1 MIFNES
7 GGTSLNFKVV
17 RGTSAP
23 ASPKE
28 NTIWV
33 NMSSAITDW
42 YFGSDEPDVRKE
54 GTLWITT
61 GVSGNVAFNA
71 LKKNGLKVYPISA
84 KHYRSGAWVEK
95 PAKIYQGGKWVDWW
109 DGSLYKIGNQYTE
122 ITGGWTAR
130 GVSSLGNIYTP
141 TAPTI
146 VFDESGM
153 HVSVNST
160 YASGV
165 SECKNDIDLSNHNV
179 LTVIVSNITFVSGI
193 SDIAIWVAKRNA
205 LSEVKG
211 VASAVAATTGTI
223 RTAGVYTID
232 VSTLNGMYDIAIW
245 VSTTNGK
252 YTDITI
258 TDVTLS

>member
-122 ITGGWTAR
+122 ITGGWVPR
-130 GVSSLGNIYTP
+130 GVSSLGTSYTP
-141 TAPTI
+141 TAPNI
-146 VFDESGM
+146 VFNESGM
-153 HVSVNST
+153 RISVNST
-160 YASGV
+160 FASGV
-165 SECKNDIDLSNHNV
+165 SECKKDIDLSTRSV
-179 LTVIVSNITFVSGI
+179 LTVDVSNITFVSGV

-211 VASAVAATTGTI
+211 VASAVVATTGTI
-223 RTAGVYTID
+223 RTKGVYTID
-232 VSTLNGMYDIAIW
+232 VSALNGMYDIAIW
-245 VSTTNGK
+245 VSTTNGE

-258 TDVTLS
+258 KSVALS